1 MGVNLTAETGFIA
14 FARAVFT
21 LRDQRESLIASNIAN
36 ADTPGYKAVDINFQK
51 AFARAMAGADE
62 NVAAPVEFVTRFPAR
77 LDGNDVSSTAE
88 KLESLQNVAAMNA
101 ETEFLHQD
109 TSNLITALRPN
120 PNGI

>member
-1 MGVNLTAETGFIA
+1 MTAETGFMA
-14 FARAVFT
+14 FAQVVFA
-21 LRDQRESLIASNIAN
+21 LRDQRESLVASNIAN

-51 AFARAMAGADE
+51 AFARAMAGTDE
-62 NVAAPVEFVTRFPAR
+62 NVAAPVEFVTRFPVR
-77 LDGNDVSSTAE
+77 LDRNDVSPTAE

-109 TSNLITALRPN
+109 ASNLITALRPN